1 MKFVTIA
8 THTESL
14 LIREE
19 HKHLP
24 VIVTGVGAINVIKAL
39 SHLSKDTEIINYGYV
54 GSINLPIGKTYE
66 IGQVG
71 LFHPNV
77 TYKEHQLKLE
87 GDTKC
92 YTSCDFILQPE
103 YKYCVYDMELAFIA
117 AMGFKK
123 VTSYK
128 TVSDHLDYNQY
139 ERTACRCETA

>member
-1 MKFVTIA
+1 MKFIVIA
-8 THTESL
+8 TAAESL

-54 GSINLPIGKTYE
+54 GSINLPIGQTYE
-66 IGQVG
+66 IGEIS

-92 YTSCDFILQPE
+92 YTSCDFVLQSDIQD
-103 YKYCVYDMELAFIA
+103 CVYDMELAYMA

-128 TVSDHLDYNQY
+128 TVSDHLDYSEY
-139 ERTACRCETA
+139 ERTAG

>member
-1 MKFVTIA
+1 MKFIVIA
-8 THTESL
+8 TAAESL

-66 IGQVG
+66 IGQVD

-77 TYKEHQLKLE
+77 TYKEHQPKLE

-92 YTSCDFILQPE
+92 YTSCDFVLQSDIQD
-103 YKYCVYDMELAFIA
+103 CVYDMELAYIV

-128 TVSDHLDYNQY
+128 TVSDNLDYGQY
-139 ERTACRCETA
+139 EANRQ

>member
-1 MKFVTIA
+1 MKFIVIA
-8 THTESL
+8 TAAESL

-54 GSINLPIGKTYE
+54 GSINLPISKTYE

-92 YTSCDFILQPE
+92 YTSCDFVLQSDTQD
-103 YKYCVYDMELAFIA
+103 CVYDMELAYIA

-123 VTSYK
+123 VRAYK
-128 TVSDHLDYNQY
+128 TVSDHLDYSEY
-139 ERTACRCETA
+139 ERTAS

>member
-1 MKFVTIA
+1 MKFIVIA
-8 THTESL
+8 TAAESL

-54 GSINLPIGKTYE
+54 GSINLPIGQTYE
-66 IGQVG
+66 IGEIS

-77 TYKEHQLKLE
+77 TYKEHKLKLE

-92 YTSCDFILQPE
+92 YTSCDFVLQSDIQD
-103 YKYCVYDMELAFIA
+103 CVYDMELAYIV

-128 TVSDHLDYNQY
+128 TVSDNLDYGQY
-139 ERTACRCETA
+139 EANRQ